1 MIYIT
6 GIIISSFLTVL
17 LLTKRNKNQADYVLF
32 LWLCAATLHLTM
44 YAMISSGE
52 YGRFPYLLGFELPLP
67 LVHGPFL
74 FLYATAFTNRPSKT
88 RYKLLHFVPSA
99 LALVSVLP
107 FLILNYDDKV
117 QVYRSGGAAYRGLT
131 IALFTAT
138 IISGVVYSLM
148 TLLFLN
154 NHKKRIKERFSY
166 TEKINLQ
173 WLFHLTIGLLCIW
186 IIAFFTSDQYIF
198 AAVVLYIL
206 FIGYF
211 GIKQVGIFTNPIP
224 DAITPGI
231 VPEDP
236 IGIADPPV
244 ENFKYER
251 SRLTDQE
258 TELIHKQLLQL
269 IRQEKS
275 HLVPGLTLAMVA
287 QQLAVHPNT
296 LSQVINRAEQK
307 SFFDYINTLRVE
319 EFKQKVTLPESQQ
332 YTLLSLAFD
341 CGFNS
346 KTAFNRNFRNITG
359 QSPSEYLKE
368 QQISLSQ

>member
-1 MIYIT
+1 MIYLT
-6 GIIISSFLTVL
+6 GIIISSFLATL
-17 LLTKRNKNQADYVLF
+17 LLTKRDKNRADHILF
-32 LWLCAATLHLTM
+32 LWLCATTLHLTM
-44 YAMISSGE
+44 YAVISSGA
-52 YGRFPYLLGFELPLP
+52 YRQFPYLLGFELPLP

-74 FLYATAFTNRPSKT
+74 FLYATAFTNRLSKT
-88 RYKLLHFVPSA
+88 GYKLLHFIPFA

-107 FLILNYDDKV
+107 FLTLSYDDKV
-117 QVYRSGGAAYRGLT
+117 QVYRSGGAAYRSVT
-131 IALFTAT
+131 TVLFAAT

-154 NHKKRIKERFSY
+154 NHKKSIKERFSY

-173 WLFHLTIGLLCIW
+173 WLFNLTIGLLCIW
-186 IIAFFTSDQYIF
+186 VIVLFTSDQYIF
-198 AAVVLYIL
+198 AAVVLYVL

-211 GIKQVGIFTNPIP
+211 GIKQVGIFTNPVP
-224 DAITPGI
+224 DAVPPGI
-231 VPEDP
+231 APEDP
-236 IGIADPPV
+236 IDIAEPPS

-251 SRLTDQE
+251 SRLTDKE

-269 IRQEKS
+269 IRQEKP

-287 QQLAVHPNT
+287 QQLAVHPNI

-368 QQISLSQ
+368 QQIRLSQ